1 MRTGDWR
8 SLWRPT
14 KDARRWW
21 SSLHLISLP
30 SPRWLQSWWVT
41 SMCHRAMCCAT
52 PSAIRPSERRPSVS
66 SNRGSSELLGSLGVG
81 GFRRQRRRPSPLPP
95 HFCDHAHSDRPR
107 RRRRGRS
114 GRRAHRRRRHRASER
129 ASAATH
135 STGNRPPSDRLATEP
150 RPRQTDGQT
159 GRRGTVACP
168 SFLSNEL
175 RESREGVGRRDDD
188 DDDTIGARSCIR
200 DGR

>member
-1 MRTGDWR
+1 MVTIE
-8 SLWRPT
+8 S

-21 SSLHLISLP
+21 SSPHSTSFPCPL
-30 SPRWLQSWWVT
+30 PRWFQPWWAT

-81 GFRRQRRRPSPLPP
+81 GFRRPRRRPSPLPP

-107 RRRRGRS
+107 RCRRS
-114 GRRAHRRRRHRASER
+114 GRRAHRRRRHRASELLPQLTPQVTGHRPTGHR
-129 ASAATH
+129 AAA
-135 STGNRPPSDRLATEP
+135 
-150 RPRQTDGQT
+150 QTDRQT

-168 SFLSNEL
+168 SFPMS
-175 RESREGVGRRDDD
+175 
-188 DDDTIGARSCIR
+188 
-200 DGR
+200 